1 MKRKNTLFRS
11 LFLTNAIFI
20 LITVTIAYIII
31 SLETYHFNV
40 SEKGKSR
47 IEVLQQISESNT
59 VSRQGIV
66 NLMDTVYEDFYPL
79 LTAETSEAVNKQIQ
93 EELDKTGLQ
102 MKNLGIDNIIDILMN
117 DKRIFTLSSSEQ
129 STTSLTNTYWYIKH
143 YSGEIDTSWNFRFSD
158 RSDSKNH
165 GLSYGRTVYDAQ
177 NRPIGVIVITADS
190 QVLFRALNEMTEK
203 STVYILDSNG
213 IIISHSNLNRIGNW
227 GANMSAFE
235 TDYGYNSYNIITKN
249 NKSLILSNYHDPDSG
264 WTFVEEQSIDS
275 LLEGTRNMLERSLLF
290 VMAGAVIFIFF
301 AYFRVKKSTNA
312 LNRLT
317 SQIAGI
323 GDNELNFV
331 DVDKS
336 YYEISILSETFND
349 MILKIRELISEIQIR
364 EAEKRITEYDFLQA
378 QLDPHFLNNTL
389 VAVRSLLVMSQFE
402 RAEKMMEQLVALLH
416 IPANPNIQFIPLR
429 EELQLQKNFLDIMD
443 NRTERCTVLQE
454 EIDPIYMDY
463 LVPRMITQPVL
474 GNSVFHGF
482 SEKEDECVIRISAE
496 MDDEDFIIRISD
508 NGNGIT
514 PERLEKILSGN
525 YSSDGPHHGIGLAN
539 IRSRLKIIF
548 GDEADIM
555 ITSELGKGTEVSL
568 RMSNYHAH
576 SRSFNKITPV
586 PNSEPSE

>member
-20 LITVTIAYIII
+20 LVTVTIAYVII
-31 SLETYHFNV
+31 SLETYNFNV

-79 LTAETSEAVNKQIQ
+79 LTAEASETVNKQIQ

-190 QVLFRALNEMTEK
+190 LVLFRALNEMTEK

-336 YYEISILSETFND
+336 YHEISILSETFNE
-349 MILKIRELISEIQIR
+349 MILKIRELITEIQIR

-389 VAVRSLLVMSQFE
+389 VAIRSLLAMRQFE

-454 EIDPIYMDY
+454 EIDPLFMDY

-482 SEKEDECVIRISAE
+482 SEKEGECVIRISAE
-496 MDDEDFIIRISD
+496 MDKKDFIIRISD
-508 NGNGIT
+508 NGDGIP

-576 SRSFNKITPV
+576 SRSFKSAR
-586 PNSEPSE
+586 SEI